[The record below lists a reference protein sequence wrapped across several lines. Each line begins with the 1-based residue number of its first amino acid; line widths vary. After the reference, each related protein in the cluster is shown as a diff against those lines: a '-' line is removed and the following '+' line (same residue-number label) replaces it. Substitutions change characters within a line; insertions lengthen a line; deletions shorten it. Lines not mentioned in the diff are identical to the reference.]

1 MSEFITLTNLELS
14 VLSVFVKQP
23 ADDIYGL
30 EVLKLLNQGRQAYK
44 LSEIPYGSFYPAL
57 KKLEKAKI
65 LISDWGAESD
75 KAESGRTKSG
85 ARRRYYKIT
94 PLGLRTY
101 EANQNYL
108 DWVQADQQQ
117 LAPA

>member
-14 VLSVFVKQP
+14 ILSVFVKQP
-23 ADDIYGL
+23 KDDIYGL
-30 EVLKLLNQGRQAYK
+30 EVLKLLNQGRQLCK

-65 LISDWGAESD
+65 LTSEWGDESN
-75 KAESGRTKSG
+75 KETKPG

-94 PLGLRTY
+94 PLGLRTH

-117 LAPA
+117 LASV